1 MPFYGYNRL
10 YTLGK
15 EEIVLNKQLDDAAA
29 KVTIQPGTAH
39 FYWILFKST
48 FLISAFT
55 VGGGMVIIPLLRA
68 KFVDEYHWINDKE
81 TLDIVAIA
89 QSLPGVMAVNAS
101 IMLGHKMAGLAGTA
115 VTTLATAIPP
125 LITMT
130 VIALFYDVFANNP
143 YVQMALKGMQCGAT
157 AIIINVA
164 IDLIRKLIKKKQLI
178 PILIFA
184 GTLIAALVF
193 EVNPMYC
200 VLVDA
205 IAGLLLLRDPKYS

>member
-1 MPFYGYNRL
+1 M
-10 YTLGK
+10 K
-15 EEIVLNKQLDDAAA
+15 EPIDEAAA
-29 KVTIQPGTAH
+29 KITIQPGTAH

-68 KFVDEYHWINDKE
+68 KFVDEYHWINDKD

-101 IMLGHKMAGLAGTA
+101 IMLGHRIAGLAGTA
-115 VTTLATAIPP
+115 VTTLATILPP

-130 VIALFYDVFANNP
+130 IIALFYDLFSHNT

-157 AIIINVA
+157 AIIISVA

-184 GTLIAALVF
+184 GTLIAAIIF
-193 EVNPMYC
+193 DVNPMYC